1 MTGFRP
7 QVATYRP
14 RGGRLAQRK
23 TVETMAAKKSKNGT
37 RELSKSRAFL
47 QKHARIKKSGRV
59 KLEKGWTDKK
69 IAKKAKSKVGLVRE
83 LRVDLYGRLRE
94 EVAREPRP
102 GK

>member
-1 MTGFRP
+1 
-7 QVATYRP
+7 
-14 RGGRLAQRK
+14 
-23 TVETMAAKKSKNGT
+23 MADKKSKNGT
-37 RELSKSRAFL
+37 RELSKPRALL

-59 KLEKGWTDKK
+59 KLEKGWSDRK
-69 IAKKAKSKVGLVRE
+69 IAKKTKSKVGLVRQ